1 MEVVRE
7 RKEKKIVLKDIFQ
20 MKLKGG
26 EQMRSMLNCFPRA
39 WKIFLVVIPSMTG
52 GTLSPIKWWV
62 VHGTSAPMLQSI
74 ALKLL

>member
-1 MEVVRE
+1 
-7 RKEKKIVLKDIFQ
+7 
-20 MKLKGG
+20 
-26 EQMRSMLNCFPRA
+26 MRSMLNCFPRA

-62 VHGTSAPMLQSI
+62 VHGTSTPMLQSI